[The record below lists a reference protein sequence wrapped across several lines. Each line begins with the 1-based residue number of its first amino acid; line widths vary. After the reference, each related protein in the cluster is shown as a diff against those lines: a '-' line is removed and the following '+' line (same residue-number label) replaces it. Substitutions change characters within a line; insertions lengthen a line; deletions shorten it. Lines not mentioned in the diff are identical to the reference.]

1 MKTLTLVL
9 FALVTLFACQKAVNK
24 ASPPPP
30 VILGDSVAFSPK
42 VYPQKNTQD
51 INDNYLFGD
60 SVYAPKNCILKKI
73 ALNVFN
79 TGGYTTK
86 CKLIVNNEE
95 IATIGRPKYVSPN
108 DSAFTFFDSVQLNKG
123 WNFIKFTGFSWAPA
137 TIYYKILSGGVT
149 IVDEGDALMEIYGLP
164 LSRER
169 KF

>member
-1 MKTLTLVL
+1 MKLLTLAL
-9 FALVTLFACQKAVNK
+9 IALVTLFACHKEVNK
-24 ASPPPP
+24 ACPR
-30 VILGDSVAFSPK
+30 VMLGDSVAFSPK

-95 IATIGRPKYVSPN
+95 IATIGRPTYISPN
-108 DSAFTFFDSVQLNKG
+108 DSTFTFFVSVQLNKG
-123 WNFIKFTGFSWAPA
+123 WNFIKFTGFSWAPS
-137 TIYYKILSGGVT
+137 TIYYKIFSGDVA
-149 IVDEGDALMEIYGLP
+149 IVDGGDALMEIYGLP